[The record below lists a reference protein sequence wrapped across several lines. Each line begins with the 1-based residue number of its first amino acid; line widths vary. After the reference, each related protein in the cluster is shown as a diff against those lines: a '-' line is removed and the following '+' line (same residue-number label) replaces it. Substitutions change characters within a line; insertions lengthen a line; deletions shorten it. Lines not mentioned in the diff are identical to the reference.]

1 VFQIWQAFAT
11 PAQTAA
17 MRQAFAD
24 GIAWGEAKK
33 QLFELVNAEL
43 GSARERYEDLVARP
57 ADIEAILQAGAAKA
71 RAIAT
76 PVLAELRRAVGI
88 RPLG

>member
-1 VFQIWQAFAT
+1 
-11 PAQTAA
+11 
-17 MRQAFAD
+17 MRL

-43 GSARERYEDLVARP
+43 GSARERYEGFLARP
-57 ADIEAILQAGAAKA
+57 AHIEEILNAGAAKA

-88 RPLG
+88 RALG